1 MITISGTTFKTDTNR
16 GKGLKLRKMNKNDTL
31 RHIEYAYSS
40 IRWIMIFFITLIAF
54 LYLNKDIA
62 RAESAITVKDGM
74 IQDYIEYIDYAIK
87 GIDYSKLD
95 DYKLK
100 ALMSVAYGVGY
111 ADSMMESAEQVKFA
125 IFYALETITAVFS
138 TFCFLYSVFLLIGSW
153 SCYKKE
159 KMILYIL

>member
-1 MITISGTTFKTDTNR
+1 MK
-16 GKGLKLRKMNKNDTL
+16 KNDML

-40 IRWIMIFFITLIAF
+40 IRWIMIFFIILIMS
-54 LYLNKDIA
+54 LTLNKDIT
-62 RAESAITVKDGM
+62 RAESVITVKDGM
-74 IQDYIEYIDYAIK
+74 MRDYMDYIDCAIK

-111 ADSMMESAEQVKFA
+111 ADSMIESAEQVRLA
-125 IFYALETITAVFS
+125 IFYAQKTITAVFG

-159 KMILYIL
+159 KRILYIL